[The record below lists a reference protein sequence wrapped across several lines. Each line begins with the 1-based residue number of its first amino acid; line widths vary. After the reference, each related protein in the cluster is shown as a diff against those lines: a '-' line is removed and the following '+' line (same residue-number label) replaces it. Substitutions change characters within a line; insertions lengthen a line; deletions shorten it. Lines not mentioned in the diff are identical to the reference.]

1 MDNTKHFTRSVSLAA
16 VFIAILCVMGLSGCT
31 ALSFLLS
38 EGPFEK
44 KTVPGYNLKEQQD
57 RKVMVWVEC
66 PHSANAD
73 YDVQEKL
80 AMTYQL
86 YLTEKAKFEP
96 GNIILHSVVGN
107 RSFLLDPKE
116 IARSQGAGYLL
127 LVQVDDYS
135 ADFLQVRDYY
145 AGELITRAV
154 LFDLD
159 LDTAVWPSYPEGK
172 MVHITVEMETKGR
185 DALISR
191 LSSGAAHCTLR
202 YLYPCD
208 KLKFDAADERVSLQ
222 EAYEIETY

>member
-1 MDNTKHFTRSVSLAA
+1 
-16 VFIAILCVMGLSGCT
+16 
-31 ALSFLLS
+31 
-38 EGPFEK
+38 
-44 KTVPGYNLKEQQD
+44 
-57 RKVMVWVEC
+57 MVWIEC

-73 YDVQEKL
+73 FDVQEKL
-80 AMTYQL
+80 ALTYQL
-86 YLTEKAKFEP
+86 YLAEKAEFEP
-96 GNIILHSVVGN
+96 ENIILNSAAAN
-107 RSFLLDPKE
+107 SSFLLDPKE

-127 LVQVDDYS
+127 LVQVDNYS

-145 AGELITRAV
+145 AG
-154 LFDLD
+154 
-159 LDTAVWPSYPEGK
+159 PEGK
-172 MVHITVEMETKGR
+172 MVHISVEMETKGR

>member
-1 MDNTKHFTRSVSLAA
+1 VDN
-16 VFIAILCVMGLSGCT
+16 
-31 ALSFLLS
+31 
-38 EGPFEK
+38 
-44 KTVPGYNLKEQQD
+44 
-57 RKVMVWVEC
+57 
-66 PHSANAD
+66 
-73 YDVQEKL
+73 
-80 AMTYQL
+80 
-86 YLTEKAKFEP
+86 
-96 GNIILHSVVGN
+96 
-107 RSFLLDPKE
+107 
-116 IARSQGAGYLL
+116 
-127 LVQVDDYS
+127 YS

-172 MVHITVEMETKGR
+172 MVHISVEMETKGR